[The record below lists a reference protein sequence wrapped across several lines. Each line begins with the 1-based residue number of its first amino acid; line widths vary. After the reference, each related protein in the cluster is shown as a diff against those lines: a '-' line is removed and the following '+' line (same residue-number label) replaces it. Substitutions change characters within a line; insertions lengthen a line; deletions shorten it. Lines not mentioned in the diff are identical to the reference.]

1 MRIVSELR
9 THPWLV
15 VVIAIAAFWT
25 IWFIGYGIFS
35 LGEAIPLEGRAP
47 EVKP

>member
-1 MRIVSELR
+1 VRLVSKLR

-15 VVIAIAAFWT
+15 VLVAIAAFWT
-25 IWFIGYGIFS
+25 IWLIGEVIFN
-35 LGEAIPLEGRAP
+35 LGDAIPLEGRAP